1 MNFTCSYALMWLL
14 GNFKVT
20 LCLLFVAL
28 HFIFTG
34 QSCLG
39 GVSESLLM
47 KTCFALKFRENSIY
61 FVTGIRFL
69 KHA

>member
-20 LCLLFVAL
+20 LCLLFVACIL
-28 HFIFTG
+28 FL
-34 QSCLG
+34 LG
-39 GVSESLLM
+39 RVALWGVSESLLM
-47 KTCFALKFRENSIY
+47 KTCFALKSRENSIY